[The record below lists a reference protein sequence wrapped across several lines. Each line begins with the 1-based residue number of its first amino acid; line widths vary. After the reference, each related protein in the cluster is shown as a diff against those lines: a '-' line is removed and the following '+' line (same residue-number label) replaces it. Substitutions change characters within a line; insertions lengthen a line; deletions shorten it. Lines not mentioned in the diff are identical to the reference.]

1 MREHI
6 AVIDTETTW
15 SGAVMTV
22 GIVIADASNYEIVG
36 YKYYVIKEALREGGM
51 FDYVVHI
58 KGINE
63 EKVSRKKIADN
74 ISAFLMEHDV
84 SSVFAYNAG
93 FDKNCLA
100 FMKDF
105 IWHDIMRIAA
115 YRQYNPMIPT
125 SAECCKTG
133 RLKRGYGVENIM
145 RMIGNK
151 DYIETHNALLDARD
165 ELEIMRLL
173 GHPSDIYPQI

>member
-1 MREHI
+1 
-6 AVIDTETTW
+6 
-15 SGAVMTV
+15 
-22 GIVIADASNYEIVG
+22 
-36 YKYYVIKEALREGGM
+36 
-51 FDYVVHI
+51 
-58 KGINE
+58 
-63 EKVSRKKIADN
+63 
-74 ISAFLMEHDV
+74 
-84 SSVFAYNAG
+84 
-93 FDKNCLA
+93 
-100 FMKDF
+100 MKDY

>member
-84 SSVFAYNAG
+84 SSV
-93 FDKNCLA
+93 LP
-100 FMKDF
+100 
-105 IWHDIMRIAA
+105 IM
-115 YRQYNPMIPT
+115 QDLT
-125 SAECCKTG
+125 KTAL
-133 RLKRGYGVENIM
+133 RL
-145 RMIGNK
+145 
-151 DYIETHNALLDARD
+151 
-165 ELEIMRLL
+165 
-173 GHPSDIYPQI
+173 

>member
-100 FMKDF
+100 FMKDY

-115 YRQYNPMIPT
+115 YRQYNLSLIH
-125 SAECCKTG
+125 
-133 RLKRGYGVENIM
+133 I
-145 RMIGNK
+145 
-151 DYIETHNALLDARD
+151 
-165 ELEIMRLL
+165 
-173 GHPSDIYPQI
+173 

>member
-1 MREHI
+1 MKEYI

-15 SGAVMTV
+15 NGTVMTV
-22 GIVIADASNYEIVG
+22 GIVIADASNYKAVG
-36 YKYYVIKEALREGGM
+36 YKYYVIKEAMQEGGM
-51 FDYVVHI
+51 FDYAVHL

-63 EKVSRKKIADN
+63 EKVSRKKMENQIL
-74 ISAFLMEHDV
+74 AFLIEHDV
-84 SSVFAYNAG
+84 SSIFAYNAG
-93 FDKNCLA
+93 FDKNCLV

-115 YRQYNPMIPT
+115 YRQYNPMIPK
-125 SAECCKTG
+125 SADCCKTG

-145 RMIGNK
+145 RMLGNK
-151 DYIETHNALLDARD
+151 EYIETHNALLDARD

-173 GHPSDIYPQI
+173 GHPCNIYPPI